1 MQTVMWNKRRIIIII
16 VISIFAYFLLRK
28 KQYAY
33 NEEFVLKNVRA
44 ETVWEFL
51 ADFSNN
57 KKHLIPHM
65 WANTILLLF
74 LSFISHYNILNFN
87 FRDSFSITSESG
99 NYDNWKYSVVFDETY
114 LFWPY
119 LKSRTVGHY
128 SIKANGDKYLISSVH
143 DVCFMYGLACCKLQ
157 QTRIIIKTQE

>member
-1 MQTVMWNKRRIIIII
+1 MCFIYNEISDKHSNLMYDLRIFLNRGTEMQTVMWNKRRIIIII

-65 WANTILLLF
+65 
-74 LSFISHYNILNFN
+74 
-87 FRDSFSITSESG
+87 
-99 NYDNWKYSVVFDETY
+99 
-114 LFWPY
+114 
-119 LKSRTVGHY
+119 
-128 SIKANGDKYLISSVH
+128 
-143 DVCFMYGLACCKLQ
+143 
-157 QTRIIIKTQE
+157 